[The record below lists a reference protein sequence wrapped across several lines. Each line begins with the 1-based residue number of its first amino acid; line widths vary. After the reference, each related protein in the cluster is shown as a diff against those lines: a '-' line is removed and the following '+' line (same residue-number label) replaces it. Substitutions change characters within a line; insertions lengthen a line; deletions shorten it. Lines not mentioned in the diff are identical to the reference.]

1 MYSRTFAVIRTNSN
15 EYSYTFAPM
24 KSAHLPVP
32 KYVSPKNAIELT
44 DYPWFTTRDIA
55 QLILAQYPLLSF
67 ASQHR
72 LVQKAIANLKLYD
85 FDSDSETEYQNIDF
99 KPEYQG
105 STAIYSR
112 NASKAIL
119 EYMRYEVILL

>member
-1 MYSRTFAVIRTNSN
+1 MYSRTFAAIRTNES

-32 KYVSPKNAIELT
+32 KYVTPKNEIALT
-44 DYPWFTTRDIA
+44 DFGWFTTRDLA
-55 QLILAQYPLLSF
+55 SLILAQYPTLSF

-85 FDSDSETEYQNIDF
+85 FDSDSETEYQNSDF
-99 KPEYQG
+99 IPAYQSG
-105 STAIYSR
+105 IAIYSR
-112 NASKAIL
+112 KAAKAIF
-119 EYMRYEVILL
+119 EYMRYEVNLL